1 MKTNLFKS
9 LLVATM
15 AVGAWGG
22 VNSTFAQVTSFPV
35 TENFDDGTKR
45 IFSAGEVVTNTTNI
59 GTVLAAGKNLPITLE
74 FDGDT
79 NTDGN
84 QPYTLKENENLTFS
98 YTAYQGYLGGTRT
111 TTMELKNSDGVV
123 LVGYTYSSTDCN
135 ITNVIINGKTI
146 NDFSAFHAQSSFS
159 TGGDANG
166 FVDTKWKKAYQ
177 SKEDYNPIITFS
189 ISQSGF
195 VEITF
200 NVREAKLGKK
210 YSKTFRGQLA
220 DDVKKDIS
228 TFGFT
233 SNVDNSD
240 RYCAIDN
247 FSITS
252 EIKAVLP
259 TNYTIKYV
267 DESSKELK
275 TSVTRS
281 SIVGSNVTA
290 TAADMKTFYSSDKSE
305 KYVYK
310 SGNADITL
318 AEDEANNVITLTFS
332 KYTKFGYTINAK
344 ENGTDLGEVAK
355 GETYTDGADIAISKF
370 YNINNEW
377 YETTTSPYYINI
389 KPENKAATIEVKKS
403 DITYFAETENL
414 GNNIGASYNKNMSNG
429 AYSAIAGSKTAEL
442 CELPAGEYK
451 VTIYLYERGDRGAYI
466 RDLNNADLS
475 TNTLCYADINKN
487 SSNLKEYSVT
497 LKLYKTTKI
506 GLSGWTT
513 HNEKNDTYST
523 NQSAG
528 LDYIYIQ
535 RTGDA
540 TETVSV
546 SDAGYAT
553 YATTNNIEV
562 HESNDV
568 KVMTVKVN
576 EDKST
581 ITLHE
586 VKAGTVI
593 PAYTGIL
600 VKAAKGDYNF
610 VVTSDKGETLANNDL
625 KAAKEAVTSDGATF
639 FALTKMDTKV
649 GFALVANEVVIPAG
663 KAYLMVENGTPAKF
677 FGLDGEATGINSVKT
692 AKADGA
698 YYTLEG
704 VKTTKPVKGLYIHN
718 GKKIVVK

>member
-22 VNSTFAQVTSFPV
+22 VNSAFAQVSSFPV
-35 TENFDDGTKR
+35 TENFDDGKKG
-45 IFSAGEVVTNTTNI
+45 IFSAGEIVNTSNI
-59 GTVLAAGKNLPITLE
+59 GNVLAVGNGKPITLD

-79 NTDGN
+79 NTEGN
-84 QPYTLKENENLTFS
+84 QPYTLKENENVTFS
-98 YTAYQGYLGGTRT
+98 YTAYQGWYNVRNKTIT
-111 TTMELKNSDGVV
+111 STMELKNSDGVV
-123 LVGYTYSSTDCN
+123 LVGYTYKTNDCN
-135 ITNVIINGKTI
+135 VTDVVINGKTV
-146 NDFSAFHAQSSFS
+146 DGFSIFKNQSLQN
-159 TGGDANG
+159 NG
-166 FVDTKWKKAYQ
+166 KGADGFDKNFFV
-177 SKEDYNPIITFS
+177 SNVENNPIITFS
-189 ISQSGF
+189 ISQTGF
-195 VEITF
+195 VTIVF
-200 NVREAKLGKK
+200 KLGNT
-210 YSKTFRGQLA
+210 SKTFSGNIA
-220 DDVKKDIS
+220 NDVKKDIK

-233 SNVDNSD
+233 SNVDNNN

-281 SIVGSNVTA
+281 STVGSNVTA
-290 TAADMKTFYSSDKSE
+290 TADDMETFYSSDASA

-310 SGNADITL
+310 SGNNEIKL
-318 AEDEANNVITLTFS
+318 AEDEASNVITLTFS

-344 ENGTDLGEVAK
+344 ENDTNLGEVAK
-355 GETYTDGADIAISKF
+355 GETYSDGADIAISKF
-370 YNINNEW
+370 YKINNEW

-389 KPENKAATIEVKKS
+389 KPENNSATIEVKKS
-403 DITYFAETENL
+403 DITYFAETEKL

-429 AYSAIAGSKTAEL
+429 AYSAIAGGKTAEL
-442 CELPAGEYK
+442 CELPMGEYR
-451 VTIYLYERGDRGAYI
+451 VTVYLYERGDRGAFI
-466 RDLNNADLS
+466 RDLNNADNN
-475 TNTLCYADINKN
+475 TNTLCYANIKNN
-487 SSNLKEYSVT
+487 SSYNLKEHSVT

-553 YATTNNIEV
+553 YATKYNV
-562 HESNDV
+562 KVPESNDV

-576 EDKST
+576 DDNST

-586 VKAGTVI
+586 VAANTVI
-593 PAYTGIL
+593 PANTGIL
-600 VKAAKGDYNF
+600 VKAAPGDYNF
-610 VVTSDKGETLANNDL
+610 VVTSDEGKELENNSL
-625 KAAKEAVTSDGATF
+625 VAAKEAVTSDGARF

-649 GFALVANEVVIPAG
+649 GFAVVNNGVKIPAG
-663 KAYLMVENGTPAKF
+663 KAYLEVPTSTPAKF
-677 FGLDGEATGINSVKT
+677 FSLDGEATGINSVKT

>member
-15 AVGAWGG
+15 AIGAMGG
-22 VNSTFAQVTSFPV
+22 VNSAFAQVSSFPV
-35 TENFDDGTKR
+35 TENFDDGTKG
-45 IFSAGEVVTNTTNI
+45 IFSAGEIVNTSNI
-59 GTVLAAGKNLPITLE
+59 GNVLAVGNGKPITLD

-79 NTDGN
+79 NTDDN
-84 QPYTLKENENLTFS
+84 QPYTLKENENITFS
-98 YTAYQGYLGGTRT
+98 YKAYHGWSSGKT

-123 LVGYTYSSTDCN
+123 LVGYTYDNGGCK
-135 ITNVIINGKTI
+135 ITNVVINGKAI
-146 NDFSAFHAQSSFS
+146 DGFSAFHAQSSNNNRKNA
-159 TGGDANG
+159 DG
-166 FVDTKWKKAYQ
+166 FTKSNQFYM
-177 SKEDYNPIITFS
+177 SKEGYTPIITFS
-189 ISQSGF
+189 ISQTGF

-200 NVREAKLGKK
+200 NGREAKLGKT
-210 YSKTFRGQLA
+210 YSKTFSGQLA
-220 DDVKKDIS
+220 DNVKKDIS

-233 SNVDNSD
+233 SNVTDD
-240 RYCAIDN
+240 AFRCAIDN

-267 DESSKELK
+267 DESSNELK

-281 SIVGSNVTA
+281 STVGSNVTA
-290 TAADMKTFYSSDKSE
+290 TAADMETFYSSDASE

-310 SGNADITL
+310 SGNNEIKL
-318 AEDEANNVITLTFS
+318 AEDEASNVITLTFS

-355 GETYTDGADIAISKF
+355 GETYSDGSDIAISKF
-370 YNINNEW
+370 YKINNEW

-389 KPENKAATIEVKKS
+389 NPENNSATIEVKKS

-429 AYSAIAGSKTAEL
+429 AYSAIAGGKTAEL
-442 CELPAGEYK
+442 CELPMGEYK
-451 VTIYLYERGDRGAYI
+451 VTVYLYERGDRGAFI
-466 RDLNNADLS
+466 RDLNNTDNK
-475 TNTLCYADINKN
+475 TNTLCYADIKNN
-487 SSNLKEYSVT
+487 SSYNLKEHSVT

-513 HNEKNDTYST
+513 SNGSI

-546 SDAGYAT
+546 SEAGFAT
-553 YATTNNIEV
+553 YATKNNVVVPED
-562 HESNDV
+562 ENV

-576 EDKST
+576 AEGTAIELNKV
-581 ITLHE
+581 E
-586 VKAGTVI
+586 AGTVI
-593 PAYTGIL
+593 PANTGIL
-600 VKAAKGDYNF
+600 VKAAKGNHDF
-610 VVTSDKGETLANNDL
+610 VVTSDKGDALTTNDL
-625 KAAKEAVTSDGATF
+625 KAATTDETSDGAKF
-639 FALTKMDTKV
+639 FALTKIGDKV
-649 GFALVANEVVIPAG
+649 GFAKVAKDVVIPAG
-663 KAYLMVENGTPAKF
+663 KAYLMVENGSAAKF

>member
-15 AVGAWGG
+15 AIGAMGG
-22 VNSTFAQVTSFPV
+22 VNSAFAQVSSFPV
-35 TENFDDGTKR
+35 TENFDDGTKG
-45 IFSAGEVVTNTTNI
+45 IFSAGEIVNTSNI
-59 GTVLAAGKNLPITLE
+59 GNVLAVGNGKPITLD

-84 QPYTLKENENLTFS
+84 QPYTLKENENVTFS
-98 YTAYQGYLGGTRT
+98 YTAYQGWYNVINKTIT
-111 TTMELKNSDGVV
+111 STMELKNSDGVV
-123 LVGYTYSSTDCN
+123 LVGYTYKTNDCN
-135 ITNVIINGKTI
+135 VTDVVINGKTV
-146 NDFSAFHAQSSFS
+146 DGFSIFKNQSLQN
-159 TGGDANG
+159 NG
-166 FVDTKWKKAYQ
+166 KGADGFDKNFFV
-177 SKEDYNPIITFS
+177 SNVENNPIITFS
-189 ISQSGF
+189 ISQTGF
-195 VEITF
+195 VTIVF
-200 NVREAKLGKK
+200 KLGNT
-210 YSKTFRGQLA
+210 SKTFSGNIA
-220 DDVKKDIS
+220 NDVKKDIK

-233 SNVDNSD
+233 SNVDNNN

-281 SIVGSNVTA
+281 STVGSNVTA
-290 TAADMKTFYSSDKSE
+290 TADDMETFYSSDASA

-310 SGNADITL
+310 SGNNEIKL
-318 AEDEANNVITLTFS
+318 AEDEASNVITLTFS

-344 ENGTDLGEVAK
+344 ENGTNLGEVAK
-355 GETYTDGADIAISKF
+355 GETYSDGADIAISKF
-370 YNINNEW
+370 YKINNEW

-389 KPENKAATIEVKKS
+389 KPENNSATIEVKKS
-403 DITYFAETENL
+403 DITYFAETEKL

-429 AYSAIAGSKTAEL
+429 AYSAIAGGKTAEL
-442 CELPAGEYK
+442 CELPMGEYR
-451 VTIYLYERGDRGAYI
+451 VTVYLYERGDRGAFI
-466 RDLNNADLS
+466 RDLNNADNN
-475 TNTLCYADINKN
+475 TNTLCYANIKNN
-487 SSNLKEYSVT
+487 SSYNLKEHSVT

-553 YATTNNIEV
+553 YATTNNIV
-562 HESNDV
+562 VPDNNDV

-576 EDKST
+576 DDNST
-581 ITLHE
+581 ITLYD
-586 VKAGTVI
+586 VPAGKVI
-593 PAYTGIL
+593 PANTGIL
-600 VKAAKGDYNF
+600 VKAAQGDYNF
-610 VVTSDKGETLANNDL
+610 VVTSDEGKELENNSL
-625 KAAKEAVTSDGATF
+625 VAAKEAVTSDGATF

-649 GFALVANEVVIPAG
+649 GFAVVKEDVKIPAG
-663 KAYLMVENGTPAKF
+663 KAYLKVPAATTAKF
-677 FGLDGEATGINSVKT
+677 FSLDGEATGINSVKT